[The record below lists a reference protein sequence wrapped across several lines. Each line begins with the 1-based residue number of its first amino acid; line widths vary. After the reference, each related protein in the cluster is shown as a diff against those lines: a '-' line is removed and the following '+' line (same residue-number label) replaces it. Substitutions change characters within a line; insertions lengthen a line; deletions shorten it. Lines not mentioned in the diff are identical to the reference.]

1 MREVWEETGLNIRSL
16 LRRTH
21 FLQNVKPNYTSYLF
35 KIAGISETEKL
46 QPSCKEEI
54 CDIKWFDLS
63 NLPRFYEDDSRRE
76 FLNIIP
82 FMFDILEW
90 AKEELDKKF
99 HKNKIEMR
107 EMAALGLPLE
117 FARKFKN

>member
-1 MREVWEETGLNIRSL
+1 MREVWEETGLNIQSL

-21 FLQNVKPNYTSYLF
+21 YLQNIKPNYTSYLF
-35 KIAGISETEKL
+35 KISGISETEKL

-54 CDIKWFDLS
+54 CESRWFSLS
-63 NLPRFYEDDSRRE
+63 TLPTFYKDDSCRE

-82 FMFDILEW
+82 FVNDILEW
-90 AKEELDKKF
+90 ANEELDEKF
-99 HKNKIEMR
+99 HKNEIEMR

-117 FARKFKN
+117 FAGKFKN